1 MDINNLKIDVKNLEI
16 GKVYPSFDEGI
27 IAPERLCFIK
37 IKEKTSDGYIVD
49 VKWGRDVI
57 ATNVGMVYINKYSL
71 KTIGLYGGIITN
83 NICKDIQRD
92 VFDRGYR
99 INNGVVVMQVK

>member
-1 MDINNLKIDVKNLEI
+1 MDISNLKLDVKKLEV

-57 ATNVGMVYINKYSL
+57 ATNVGMVYINKYTL
-71 KTIGLYGGIITN
+71 KSIDLYGGIITN
-83 NICKDIQRD
+83 NICKDIQREL
-92 VFDRGYR
+92 FDRGYK
-99 INNGVVVMQVK
+99 IKNYVVVMQVK